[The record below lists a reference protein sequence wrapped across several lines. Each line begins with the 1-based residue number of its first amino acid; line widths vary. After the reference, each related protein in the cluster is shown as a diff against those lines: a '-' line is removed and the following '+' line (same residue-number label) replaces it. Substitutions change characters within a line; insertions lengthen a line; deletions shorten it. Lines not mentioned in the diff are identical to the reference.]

1 MTRMAPTTSA
11 TTHAGT
17 SAAPARRGLLLRML
31 PAPLYT
37 GRARALLERSA
48 MVYSRAWL
56 VFVSGVVEPLLYL
69 LAFQVGF
76 GKLVEEVAGPG
87 GETMSYVAFVA
98 PALLAASAMN
108 GAVFDS
114 TFNVFFKFRY
124 NKTYDAMLATPLGP
138 LDIALGEI
146 GWAVLRGGL
155 YAVAFLGVM
164 AGFGL
169 ATSPW
174 ALLLVPVALLVS
186 FAFAAIG
193 MVCATFLKSPAQ
205 FDFVQLAVM
214 PMFLLSTTFYPLS
227 VYPEPLQYAV
237 QCLPLYHGVELTRG
251 LAVGVLDVSMLG
263 HVAYLLV
270 LAAAGAYFT
279 AKRLA
284 GLLLR

>member
-1 MTRMAPTTSA
+1 MTTDIGTDTATAA
-11 TTHAGT
+11 TTP
-17 SAAPARRGLLLRML
+17 SRRGLLLRML
-31 PAPLYT
+31 PASVYT
-37 GRARALLERSA
+37 GRARMLLERSA
-48 MVYSRAWL
+48 LVYSRAWL
-56 VFVSGVVEPLLYL
+56 VFVSGVVEPVLFL

-76 GKLVEEVAGPG
+76 GRLVGDVVGPG
-87 GETMSYVAFVA
+87 GEPMSYVAFVA

-146 GWAVLRGGL
+146 SWAVLRGGL

-169 ATSPW
+169 VTSPW

-186 FAFAAIG
+186 FAFAAVG

-205 FDFVQLAVM
+205 FEFVQLAVM
-214 PMFLLSTTFYPLS
+214 PMFLLSTTFYPLA
-227 VYPEPLQYAV
+227 VYPEPLQYLV
-237 QCLPLYHGVELTRG
+237 QCLPLYHGIELARG
-251 LAVGVLDVSMLG
+251 LSIGVLDVSMIG
-263 HVAYLLV
+263 HTAYLLA
-270 LAAAGAYFT
+270 LAAVGAYFT

-284 GLLLR
+284 RLLIT